1 MHLVGILFP
10 HINGDARS
18 YSHQIKMDLKG
29 IEGGEVNW
37 IKLAQDRDRMQGV
50 LKVLIKH
57 CLPSNSRDFFSS
69 CRAITWPEIIPIRGI
84 S

>member
-1 MHLVGILFP
+1 
-10 HINGDARS
+10 
-18 YSHQIKMDLKG
+18 MDLKG

-57 CLPSNSRDFFSS
+57 CLPSNSGEFFNSF
-69 CRAITWPEIIPIRGI
+69 RAVTWPEIIPIRGI
-84 S
+84 SLII